1 MRVNHLL
8 NNKKDTPNGN
18 SCRDRKH
25 CFPKSGCNKHKQFET
40 AHLKLLEFWTL
51 PHENSKQISKSLK
64 KIGMKKK
71 CEQIESKI

>member
-40 AHLKLLEFWTL
+40 AHLKLLEF
-51 PHENSKQISKSLK
+51 
-64 KIGMKKK
+64 
-71 CEQIESKI
+71 